1 MNTELKITNRDQL
14 PRGGFAGVRETR
26 LVMPSGAASRGL
38 GSFVY
43 LADAE
48 FVPNGQTGLHPHS
61 DVDIVSIMLKGRI
74 EHRGSLED
82 GAILDQDTVQVQRSG
97 TGMLHNEVNPD
108 GTTNRM
114 LQVWFLPPRR
124 GLEPG
129 YRTYRPRTGST
140 ITVLGGDDGES
151 FDNASRLDIA
161 SPSPGEHVVRS
172 GTFIAY
178 IAEGEGTA
186 NGRPVREGDLLEGDS
201 LDFIAGER
209 AKLLIVTS

>member
-1 MNTELKITNRDQL
+1 MNTDLKITHRDEL

-26 LVMPSGAASRGL
+26 LVLPSGGASRGL

-48 FVPNGQTGLHPHS
+48 FIPNGQTGLHPHS

-82 GAILDQDTVQVQRSG
+82 GTILDQNTVQVQRSG

-108 GTTNRM
+108 SSTNRM
-114 LQVWFLPPRR
+114 LQVWFLPPQR

-129 YRTYRPRTGST
+129 YKIYQPQVGST
-140 ITVLGGDDGES
+140 VTVLGGGDSES
-151 FDNASRLDIA
+151 FDNSSRLDIA
-161 SPSPGEHVVRS
+161 SPAPGERVTTTDRFV
-172 GTFIAY
+172 AY
-178 IAEGEGTA
+178 LAEGEGTA
-186 NGRPVREGDLLEGDS
+186 NGTSIREGDLIEGEF
-201 LDFIAGER
+201 LDFIAGEG